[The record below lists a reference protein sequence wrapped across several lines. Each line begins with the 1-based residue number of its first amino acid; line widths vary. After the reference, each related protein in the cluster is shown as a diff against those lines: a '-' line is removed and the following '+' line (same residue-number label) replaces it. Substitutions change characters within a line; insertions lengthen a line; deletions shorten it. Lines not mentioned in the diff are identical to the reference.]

1 MDSYTIGVDFG
12 TESARAVVVNTQ
24 SGEVASSCV
33 EEYASGVI
41 DRQLPGSGRSL
52 PDAWALQNPADWI
65 NSLQE
70 VVCGV
75 IRESRIAPG
84 QIAGLGFDFTSCTI
98 LPTDANGTP
107 LCQNEGWGDVPHAW
121 PKLWKHHAAQPQA
134 DRINTL
140 AAERDQKWLKRY
152 GGKLSCEWLLP
163 KILELADQAP
173 EAYAA
178 ADQIIEAAD
187 WIVWQLTGKLVRN
200 ACAAGYKACW
210 HHAEGA
216 PPAGF
221 LELLHPQLRDFYSFK
236 WKGGVA
242 VPGQQVGTLSADWSG
257 RLGLSPSTAVAA
269 PMIDAHA
276 AALGAGLRNAGTLF
290 MIMGTST
297 CHMLLS
303 DHEVLI
309 PGMCGVAKDGI
320 VPGLFGYEAGQP
332 AVGDI
337 FGWLVKQGLPPLFHE
352 EARQRKCSLHEIV
365 SEKAARLWTG
375 ESGLLALD
383 WWNGNRSILN
393 NADLSG
399 VILGYSL
406 STRPEEIYR
415 ALVEATAYGARII
428 AENFAT
434 CGVPVDHIVAG
445 GGLIQNP
452 LVLQIYA
459 DVLGQDVEV
468 AGAVHVAAVG
478 AAILAAVAAGSHA
491 GGHETIDQAIE
502 HMAPPPA
509 LRVTFSRKNQK
520 IYDSL
525 YAEYRR
531 LHDYFSRETNVMRT
545 LQNLRR
551 SIVAQGT

>member
-12 TESARAVVVNTQ
+12 TESARAVLVNTQ
-24 SGEVASSCV
+24 TGEVASSCV
-33 EEYASGVI
+33 DEYGSGVI

-52 PDAWALQNPADWI
+52 PDAWALQNPVDWI
-65 NSLQE
+65 NSLQK
-70 VVCGV
+70 VVYGV
-75 IRESRIAPG
+75 MRESRIAPER
-84 QIAGLGFDFTSCTI
+84 IAGLGFDFTSCTI

-107 LCQNEGWGDVPHAW
+107 LCQRQGLVDVPHAW
-121 PKLWKHHAAQPQA
+121 PKLWKHHAAQSQA
-134 DRINTL
+134 DLINTL
-140 AAERDQKWLKRY
+140 AAERDQRWLKRY

-163 KILELADQAP
+163 KILELADEAP
-173 EAYAA
+173 EVYAA

-187 WIVWQLTGKLVRN
+187 WVVWQMTGKLVRN

-216 PPAGF
+216 PPTSF
-221 LELLHPQLRDFYSFK
+221 LRLLHPQLQDFYSLK
-236 WKGGVA
+236 WKGEVA
-242 VPGQQVGTLSADWSG
+242 VPGQQVGTLSKDWSG
-257 RLGLSPSTAVAA
+257 RLGLPPSTAVAA

-276 AALGAGLRNAGTLF
+276 AALGAGLKKAGTLF

-303 DHEVLI
+303 DQEVLI

-320 VPGLFGYEAGQP
+320 LPGLFGYEAGQP

-337 FGWLVKQGLPPLFHE
+337 FGWLVKQGLPPSFHE
-352 EARQRKCSLHEIV
+352 EAHQRKCSLHQVV
-365 SEKAARLWTG
+365 SEKAARLEAG
-375 ESGLLALD
+375 ENGLLALD

-399 VILGYSL
+399 MILGYSL
-406 STRPEEIYR
+406 STQPEEIYR
-415 ALVEATAYGARII
+415 ALVEATAFGARII

-434 CGVPVDHIVAG
+434 RGVPVDRILAG
-445 GGLIQNP
+445 GGLTRNP

-468 AGAVHVAAVG
+468 AGAVHVAALG
-478 AAILAAVAAGSHA
+478 AAILAAVAAGSDG
-491 GGHETIDQAIE
+491 GGHATIEQAIE
-502 HMAPPPA
+502 RMAPPPS
-509 LRVTFSRKNQK
+509 LRVTFSQKNRG

-525 YAEYRR
+525 YVIYRQ
-531 LHDYFSRETNVMRT
+531 LHDYFGRETSTMQT
-545 LQNLRR
+545 LQSLRR
-551 SIVAQGT
+551 TTVA